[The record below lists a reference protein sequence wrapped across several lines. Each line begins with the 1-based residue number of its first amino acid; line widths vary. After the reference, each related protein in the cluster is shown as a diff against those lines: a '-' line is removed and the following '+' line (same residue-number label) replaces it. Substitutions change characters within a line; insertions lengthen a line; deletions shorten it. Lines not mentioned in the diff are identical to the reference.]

1 MSESVATV
9 LCITA
14 REEAGLTEFIAS
26 VLSQDYPLDL
36 IELIIV
42 DKLKS
47 SRPEIT
53 AILQDSVGK
62 LGLRRALHLED
73 PPTTFIGPCPSSARN
88 CGISQSTGEW
98 FVIVDDLTEL
108 LPDTVS
114 KHMIEY
120 AKGFD
125 VLACSYNVSSQSETK
140 VIDDREDP
148 RLDTFNGFYYS
159 PHLRDN
165 WVAVNL
171 FGMHVG
177 YSREAIMKINGY
189 DSLFD
194 GVYGQEDMDI
204 GLRFQNAG
212 CVFKWCPEIRVMC
225 ARDERHEPTHATMF
239 KDKKDVP
246 IAFWRGSYRW
256 RNDLL
261 LDMLPRVSTRIRAN
275 PGFDLSKGEY
285 KNG

>member
-1 MSESVATV
+1 MTEKVATV
-9 LCITA
+9 ICITA
-14 REEAGLTEFIAS
+14 RKEPGLKEFISS
-26 VLSQDYPLDL
+26 VLKQEYPLGL

-42 DKLKS
+42 DKIKKE
-47 SRPEIT
+47 RPEIT
-53 AILQDSVGK
+53 AILKDAVAK
-62 LGLRRALHLED
+62 LGLRKALHLED
-73 PPTTFIGPCPSSARN
+73 PPTDFIGPCPSSARN
-88 CGISQSTGEW
+88 YAISQSEGDWIVT
-98 FVIVDDLTEL
+98 VDDLTEL
-108 LPDTVS
+108 LPDTVA
-114 KHMIEY
+114 KHMIEFG
-120 AKGFD
+120 KGFD
-125 VLACSYNVSSQSETK
+125 VLACSYNVSSPSESNI
-140 VIDDREDP
+140 IDDREDP
-148 RLDTFNGFYYS
+148 RLETFNGFYYS
-159 PHLRDN
+159 PQVRDN

-177 YSREAIMKINGY
+177 YSRESILKINGY

-212 CVFKWCPEIRVMC
+212 CVFKWCPEIRVLC
-225 ARDERHEPTHATMF
+225 ARDDRHAPTHATMF

-246 IAFWRGSYRW
+246 IAYWRGSYRW

-261 LDMLPRVSTRIRAN
+261 LDMLPRVPTRIRAN

>member
-1 MSESVATV
+1 MEEAKVCTIIS
-9 LCITA
+9 ITA
-14 REEAGLTEFIAS
+14 RKEAGLEEFIGS
-26 VLSQDYPLDL
+26 VLEQDYPLDK

-42 DKLKS
+42 DKIKK

-53 AILQDSVGK
+53 AILEGVSTK
-62 LGLRRALHLED
+62 LHATHHLQD
-73 PPTTFIGPCPSSARN
+73 PPTKHKGPCPATARN
-88 CGISQSTGEW
+88 YAISKSTGEW
-98 FVIVDDLTEL
+98 IITVDDLTTL
-108 LPDTVS
+108 MPDTVS
-114 KHMIEY
+114 KHMKEFE
-120 AKGFD
+120 KGFD
-125 VLACSYNVSSQSETK
+125 VLACSYVVTSKAENKIV
-140 VIDDREDP
+140 DDRDDP
-148 RLDTFNGFYYS
+148 RLQTFNGFYYS
-159 PHLRDN
+159 PQVRDN

-171 FGMHVG
+171 YGMHVG
-177 YSREAIMKINGY
+177 YSKEAILRINGY

-212 CVFKWCPEIRVMC
+212 CVFKWCPDILVGC
-225 ARDERHEPTHATMF
+225 ARDERHVPTHATMF

-246 IAFWRGSYRW
+246 VAYWRGTYRW

>member
-1 MSESVATV
+1 MEEEKVCTIIS
-9 LCITA
+9 ITA
-14 REEAGLTEFIAS
+14 RKEAGLEEFIGS
-26 VLSQDYPLDL
+26 VLEQDYPLDK

-42 DKLKS
+42 DKLKK

-53 AILQDSVGK
+53 AICNEIKGK
-62 LGLRRALHLED
+62 FWNVLHLQD
-73 PPTTFIGPCPSSARN
+73 PPTKHKGPCPSSARN
-88 CGISQSTGEW
+88 YALSQSTGEW

-114 KHMIEY
+114 KHMIEF
-120 AKGFD
+120 AKGFE
-125 VLACSYNVSSQSETK
+125 VLACSYNVSSPSETK

-159 PHLRDN
+159 PHVRDN

-171 FGMHVG
+171 YGMHVG

-212 CVFKWCPEIRVMC
+212 CVFKWCPDIRVLC

-239 KDKKDVP
+239 KDKNEVP

-261 LDMLPRVSTRIRAN
+261 LDMLPRVTTRIRAN

>member
-1 MSESVATV
+1 METKEHI
-9 LCITA
+9 CTIIMITA
-14 REEAGLTEFIAS
+14 REEAGLEEFIAS
-26 VLSQDYPLDL
+26 VLEQDWPLIQ

-42 DKLKS
+42 DKLKKT
-47 SRPEIT
+47 RPEIT
-53 AILQDSVGK
+53 AILNEIKGK
-62 LGLRRALHLED
+62 FWNVLHLED
-73 PPTTFIGPCPSSARN
+73 PPTAFSGPCPATARN
-88 CGISQSTGEW
+88 YALAQSTGDW
-98 FVIVDDLTEL
+98 VITVDDLTTL
-108 LPDTVS
+108 MPDTVS
-114 KHMIEY
+114 LHMKEFV
-120 AKGFD
+120 KGFD
-125 VLACSYNVSSQSETK
+125 VLACSYVVTDTSEDNI
-140 VIDDREDP
+140 VDDRDDP
-148 RLDTFNGFYYS
+148 RIDSFNGFYYS
-159 PHLRDN
+159 PQVRDN

-171 FGMHVG
+171 YGMHVG
-177 YSREAIMKINGY
+177 YSRESIMKINGY

-212 CVFKWCPEIRVMC
+212 CVFKWCPHILVGC
-225 ARDERHEPTHATMF
+225 ARDNRHVPTHATMF